1 MWLGLLTIYPFII
14 LAVISDAY
22 TGCQI
27 IVALYSTVHF
37 VISYFSIPD
46 NDKKIQDKHMLCP
59 VQFNVLEK
67 THVHYKYLHLVC
79 LFNVTHQVQLTA
91 VTVEILT
98 QQARIKGAFHYH

>member
-1 MWLGLLTIYPFII
+1 
-14 LAVISDAY
+14 
-22 TGCQI
+22 
-27 IVALYSTVHF
+27 
-37 VISYFSIPD
+37 
-46 NDKKIQDKHMLCP
+46 MLCP